1 MIFSPL
7 EQFEIVPLFGIG
19 TFSLTN
25 SSLFMILAV
34 FFLVTFFYLSF
45 LPSQNGMLVPNA
57 WQQVAEGLFSF
68 VEGMVNETL
77 SGKGSVFI
85 PFVFT
90 IFTFILSCNMLGLI
104 PYSFTVTSHIA
115 VTLALTVIIW
125 VGKLIIGIRIH
136 GIKLLGI
143 FLPGGTPFALV
154 PFLIVLEMLTFV
166 ITIIS
171 LSVRLFANLM
181 AGHILLK
188 VFAGFAW
195 TIMIA
200 GGALWVLH
208 FVPLIILF
216 CLVGLE
222 TGVALV
228 QAYVFSLLTC
238 MYFNDMIE
246 GGH

>member
-1 MIFSPL
+1 MLFSPL
-7 EQFEIVPLFGIG
+7 EQFEIIPLLGFGTLSI
-19 TFSLTN
+19 TN

-34 FFLVTFFYLSF
+34 FFLVVFFYLAF
-45 LPSQNGMLVPNA
+45 LPAHNGMIVPNA
-57 WQQVAEGLFSF
+57 WQQVAESIYSF
-68 VEGMVNETL
+68 VSGMVNETL
-77 SGKGSVFI
+77 SDRGAAFL

-90 IFTFILSCNMLGLI
+90 LFTFILSCNLLGLI
-104 PYSFTVTSHIA
+104 PYSFTVTSHIV
-115 VTLALTVIIW
+115 VTFALTMAIW

-136 GIKLLGI
+136 GIKLLGM
-143 FLPGGTPFALV
+143 FLPGGTPFILV
-154 PFLIVLEMLTFV
+154 PFLIILEIIAFTMTL
-166 ITIIS
+166 IS

-195 TIMIA
+195 TMMMV
-200 GGALWVLH
+200 GGGLWFLH
-208 FVPLIILF
+208 FLPLLILF
-216 CLVGLE
+216 CLLGLE
-222 TGVALV
+222 TGVAMV